1 MKKIVEKSK
10 QIETLEKNIKESEEQ
25 NNVISFVKE
34 VETKF
39 ETFEKNLQTMKICLQ
54 EKDKYISE
62 LEVKIKLVEENF
74 SKAINDRV
82 EKLEKLN
89 EEHILKLNLLQNKIP
104 ASPSNESI
112 NSKCSKCD
120 FQTGSDHGMKVH
132 MTRKHTHTNVVKYP
146 KKCDLCEKQ
155 FGNAT
160 EFKQHMK
167 THSYKEAKF
176 KCEDCDF
183 VGKSKETMEVHIG

>member
-1 MKKIVEKSK
+1 MAQIRHVENPQGSEEIKELKDKLKDIENKIVDKSK
-10 QIETLEKNIKESEEQ
+10 QIETLEKNIQESEEQ
-25 NNVISFVKE
+25 NNVKSFVKE

-62 LEVKIKLVEENF
+62 LEGKIKLVEENF
-74 SKAINDRV
+74 GKSINARV

-112 NSKCSKCD
+112 NIKCSKCD

-132 MTRKHTHTNVVKYP
+132 NDQKTNTY
-146 KKCDLCEKQ
+146 KCR
-155 FGNAT
+155 
-160 EFKQHMK
+160 
-167 THSYKEAKF
+167 
-176 KCEDCDF
+176 
-183 VGKSKETMEVHIG
+183 